1 MLLISVHMPK
11 TAGLS
16 FRASL
21 EQHFGDGF
29 RHDYQDYPLAQSSP
43 VRRERALAYGK
54 AARVADFDGVSC
66 IHGHFMP
73 LKYLPLAE
81 QLACRF
87 VTWLREPLA
96 RLVSHYDYW
105 QRTFD
110 PTSSQTSALH
120 RRVIEEGWSLQR
132 FCLAPELRNV
142 YTEFL
147 WRFPVERLCF
157 IGITEFFAEDLRYF
171 SQQLLGNNMRPHTL
185 NRRADN
191 DAVLSGPGHGV
202 IDRRAVEEYHAAD
215 MALYRQ
221 ALRLRQRRLG
231 PSIQPGQPRL

>member
-1 MLLISVHMPK
+1 VLLISVHMPK

-29 RHDYQDYPLAQSSP
+29 RHDYQDYPLAQSAT
-43 VRRERALAYGK
+43 VRRDRALAYGK
-54 AARVADFDGVSC
+54 AVRVDEFAGVSC
-66 IHGHFMP
+66 IHGHFLP
-73 LKYLPLAE
+73 LKYLPLAD

-87 VTWLREPLA
+87 VTWLREPFA

-110 PTSSQTSALH
+110 PASSQTSALH

-147 WRFPVERLCF
+147 WGVPVERLFF

-171 SQQLLGNNMRPHTL
+171 SQHVLGNKMQPHTL
-185 NRRADN
+185 NRRPDN
-191 DAVLSGPGHGV
+191 DAALPGPDHGV
-202 IDRRAVEEYHAAD
+202 IDRRAITEYHAAD

-221 ALRLRQRRLG
+221 ALRLRQRRLD
-231 PSIQPGQPRL
+231 PSIQAGQARL